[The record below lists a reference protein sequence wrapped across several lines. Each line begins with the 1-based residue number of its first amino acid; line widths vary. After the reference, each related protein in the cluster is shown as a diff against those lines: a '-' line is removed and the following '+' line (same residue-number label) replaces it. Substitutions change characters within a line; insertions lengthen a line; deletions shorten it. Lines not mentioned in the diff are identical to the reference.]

1 METPVIDILLAQKFL
16 PQHGGS
22 IAWMFNVY
30 TRWPRPVQVI
40 THDYYNVALGTA
52 DFPNKAERPA
62 RQAPLADARGSG
74 KAEQDKPVDHVTHP
88 NLVMDRRDIFLRDWG
103 LDRPWKW
110 ARYWRMMRA
119 VSERLRGNRRATVR
133 VHCIHA
139 VPEAASLI
147 PLKWRYGRRLK
158 IISYAHGEE
167 ITACCTSWQLTFLM
181 HRAHGACDRMIANSQ
196 NTSRLLTNHID
207 PAKVVV
213 VHPGVDV
220 PAFDGAGDAGLRL
233 RNERGW
239 RDRLM
244 VLTLARMDARKN
256 QAAVMR
262 AVKELCA
269 KHPSLVYVIAGGGQ
283 MKESLVKLAGELELG
298 DRVVFPGEV
307 DGGTKLGLY
316 GACDVF
322 AMPAIQVGSDVEG
335 FGMVFLEAGAC
346 GKPCVAGSS
355 GGQAEAVTDGQTGFV
370 VDGTQQPAVTAA
382 LDRLLS
388 DAALRQ
394 RMGQAGRL
402 RALAQNW
409 PRVVQ
414 RTVELVDSL

>member
-1 METPVIDILLAQKFL
+1 MQTPVIDILLAQKFL

-30 TRWPRPVQVI
+30 SRWPQPVHVV

-52 DFPNKAERPA
+52 EFPNKAERPA
-62 RQAPLADARGSG
+62 PRTPLPNGHGS
-74 KAEQDKPVDHVTHP
+74 DKPADHVTHP

-110 ARYWRMMRA
+110 RRYWRMMRA
-119 VSERLRGNRRATVR
+119 VSQRLRDHPHATVR

-147 PLKWRYGRRLK
+147 PLRWRYGKRLK

-167 ITACCTSWQLTFLM
+167 VTACCTSRQLKFLM
-181 HRAHGACDRMIANSQ
+181 HRAHAACDRMIANSQ
-196 NTSRLLTNHID
+196 NTCRLLTNHVD

-213 VHPGVDV
+213 IHPGVDV
-220 PAFDGAGDAGLRL
+220 PAFDGAAEAGARL
-233 RNERGW
+233 RVERGW
-239 RDRLM
+239 QDRQI

-262 AVKELCA
+262 AVKELSA
-269 KHPSLVYVIAGGGQ
+269 KHPSLLYVIAGGGQ
-283 MKESLVKLAGELELG
+283 MKESLLKLAGELGLG
-298 DRVVFPGEV
+298 DRVQFPGEV
-307 DGGTKLGLY
+307 DGATKLALY

-346 GKPCVAGSS
+346 GKPCLAGSS
-355 GGQAEAVTDGQTGFV
+355 GGQAEAVTDGDTGFV
-370 VDGTQQPAVTAA
+370 VDGTQQSAVTAA
-382 LDRLLS
+382 LDRLLKDES
-388 DAALRQ
+388 LRQ
-394 RMGQAGRL
+394 RMGQAGRS
-402 RALAQNW
+402 RAEAQNW